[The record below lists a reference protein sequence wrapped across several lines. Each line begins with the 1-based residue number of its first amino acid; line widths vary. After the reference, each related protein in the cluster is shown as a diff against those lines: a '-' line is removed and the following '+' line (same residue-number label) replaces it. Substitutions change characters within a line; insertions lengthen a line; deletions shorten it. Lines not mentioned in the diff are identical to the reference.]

1 MLLHTFI
8 FSGRHS
14 EQRRALP
21 TRAAPC
27 RHRCARLPAP
37 DCGLSPLP
45 TPPPTAPPACTRAPP
60 VLVNPLRSRPAR
72 PPSTRSPT
80 DSPPISSL
88 PPERAQVTLSGFV
101 ARFRRGEAVL
111 ARQDRPA
118 RLAGQCCTAG
128 GSPWGGAHRRAGARC
143 CAERVPGWPCAQGAE
158 WLSFPYIFT
167 FCGMCGAC
175 ECLKTLGEPPRS

>member
-45 TPPPTAPPACTRAPP
+45 TPPPTAPPACTRTPP

-80 DSPPISSL
+80 DSLPISSQ
-88 PPERAQVTLSGFV
+88 PPERAQVTLSGFL
-101 ARFRRGEAVL
+101 ARFPRGEAVL
-111 ARQDRPA
+111 ALQDRPA
-118 RLAGQCCTAG
+118 RLAGRCCTSG
-128 GSPWGGAHRRAGARC
+128 GSSLARRRSLLRRKGARM
-143 CAERVPGWPCAQGAE
+143 AMRPRGRMA
-158 WLSFPYIFT
+158 LFPLYFYILRYVW
-167 FCGMCGAC
+167 
-175 ECLKTLGEPPRS
+175 CL

>member
-45 TPPPTAPPACTRAPP
+45 TPPPTAPPACTRTPP
-60 VLVNPLRSRPAR
+60 VLVNPLRSSPAR

-101 ARFRRGEAVL
+101 ARFRREETVL
-111 ARQDRPA
+111 ALQDRPA
-118 RLAGQCCTAG
+118 KLAGVDDAAPRG
-128 GSPWGGAHRRAGARC
+128 GGAVGTPGLAAAQKGCSTGGAAKEPNRSLVPLYFYRRPRGAPTRH
-143 CAERVPGWPCAQGAE
+143 PQH
-158 WLSFPYIFT
+158 
-167 FCGMCGAC
+167 
-175 ECLKTLGEPPRS
+175 

>member
-45 TPPPTAPPACTRAPP
+45 TPPPTAPPACTRTPP

-88 PPERAQVTLSGFV
+88 PPERAQVTLSSAV
-101 ARFRRGEAVL
+101 ARSRRGEAVL

-118 RLAGQCCTAG
+118 RLAGQCCTSG
-128 GSPWGGAHRRAGARC
+128 GSSLARRRSLLRRKGARV
-143 CAERVPGWPCAQGAE
+143 AMRPRGRMA
-158 WLSFPYIFT
+158 LFPLYFYILRYVW
-167 FCGMCGAC
+167 
-175 ECLKTLGEPPRS
+175 CL

>member
-60 VLVNPLRSRPAR
+60 VLVDPPRSRPAR

-80 DSPPISSL
+80 DSPPISSQ
-88 PPERAQVTLSGFV
+88 PPERAQVTHFEFV

-111 ARQDRPA
+111 ALQDRPA

-128 GSPWGGAHRRAGARC
+128 GSTSARRRSLLRRKGARV
-143 CAERVPGWPCAQGAE
+143 AMRPRGRMA
-158 WLSFPYIFT
+158 LFPLYFYILRYVW
-167 FCGMCGAC
+167 
-175 ECLKTLGEPPRS
+175 CL